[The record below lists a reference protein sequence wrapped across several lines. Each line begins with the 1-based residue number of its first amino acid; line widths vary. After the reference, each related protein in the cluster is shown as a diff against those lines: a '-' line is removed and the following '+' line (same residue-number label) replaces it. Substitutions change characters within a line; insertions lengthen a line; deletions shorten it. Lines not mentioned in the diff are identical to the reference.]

1 MLKRGRI
8 GFTPAKM
15 DGRPSVTGVR
25 PGLPAEKA
33 GLKGGELLLRIDG
46 HTTQGLGN
54 GALDFLAAGKVD
66 KPLMITVQP
75 REGGSPRDVTIERAS
90 MDYDPSRPAT
100 AKTPGA
106 SGGTAATTTPPQGQA
121 APAR

>member
-1 MLKRGRI
+1 MKRGRI
-8 GFTPAKM
+8 GFTPANM

-33 GLKGGELLLRIDG
+33 GLKGGELLLKIDG
-46 HTTQGLGN
+46 HATQGLGN

-66 KPLMITVQP
+66 KPLVITVQP
-75 REGGSPRDVTIERAS
+75 REGGGPRDVTIERAS
-90 MDYDPSRPAT
+90 MDYDPSRPGT
-100 AKTPGA
+100 AKTPVA
-106 SGGTAATTTPPQGQA
+106 SGGTAATTTPPRGQA